1 MKKNYI
7 SRWRNLCYQIL
18 SFKRT
23 RNGFFYNISTD

>member
-1 MKKNYI
+1 MKNYI

-23 RNGFFYNISTD
+23 RNGFF